1 MKRWHS
7 WFFSGV
13 PDIMVS
19 HTGSPIRGI
28 VYRLQ
33 IVVLENKTKQLR
45 RLKKKTNKQNQAKNP
60 TTPKKIKQK
69 TPKQQRKK
77 AEIPT

>member
-19 HTGSPIRGI
+19 QTGSPIRGM

-33 IVVLENKTKQLR
+33 IVVLENKQTS
-45 RLKKKTNKQNQAKNP
+45 
-60 TTPKKIKQK
+60 
-69 TPKQQRKK
+69 
-77 AEIPT
+77 EH